1 MKLHLFYEW
10 CISSLNIYISICRN
24 LRDQNFKHILQSYAR
39 LQAYRIFFSS
49 EVLCGN
55 DTKRTIT
62 LSFFRPENYLLPQT
76 FRNAATRSFGCS
88 TFALAHS
95 FYLNIV
101 VAGNMV
107 LLQVILFY
115 RQVLKRFLPFLLLLN
130 FFIEYKRVH
139 FLSIKL

>member
-1 MKLHLFYEW
+1 MVYFVIE
-10 CISSLNIYISICRN
+10 YISICQD
-24 LRDQNFKHILQSYAR
+24 LHDQNFKHILQSYAR

-49 EVLCGN
+49 EVLRGN

-76 FRNAATRSFGCS
+76 FRNAATRSFDCS

-115 RQVLKRFLPFLLLLN
+115 RQVLKRFCRFFYCWTCSLN
-130 FFIEYKRVH
+130 
-139 FLSIKL
+139 IKECIF